1 MLATSRAEDQP
12 SRNEADPR
20 AGSTARRS
28 TMSKSATKEGT
39 TRYAQKFAGRAA
51 DGHFRETQRMMLASI
66 GIGTYLG
73 QPDTKTDEGY
83 TASAVAAVE
92 NGINVIDAAINY
104 RLQRSERSMGTAIRQ
119 LAAKGFDRE
128 EIIVCT
134 KGGYLTPDGSMPA
147 DPNEYFFHEY
157 IQPGVFSAKD
167 IAAGSHCMT
176 PKFLKNQLG
185 RSLKNLGVE
194 WVDIYYLHNPETQ
207 LSEVS
212 KEEFLN
218 RVREAFTFLESAVE
232 AGEIQYYGM
241 ATWNGFRQD
250 TRARDAM
257 QLAEI
262 TQIAQEIAGG
272 RHHFRFVQLPFN
284 LGMTEAL
291 TLGNQTLRGHHR
303 TVMEAASELDITLI
317 ASASLLQGQVA
328 KNLPE
333 FVAQAMGLENDAERA
348 LQFVRSSPGI
358 TTALVGMS
366 RVEHAK
372 ANARLVGVAPATVDE
387 FSKLFSRGE
396 GA

>member
-1 MLATSRAEDQP
+1 MT
-12 SRNEADPR
+12 
-20 AGSTARRS
+20 
-28 TMSKSATKEGT
+28 KSATKEGT
-39 TRYAQKFAGRAA
+39 TRYAQKLAGRAA
-51 DGHFRETQRMMLASI
+51 AGHFRETQRMVLSSL

-73 QPDTKTDEGY
+73 QPYAKTAEGY
-83 TASAVAAVE
+83 TAAAVTAVG

-104 RLQRSERSMGTAIRQ
+104 RFQRSERSIGAAIRQ
-119 LAAKGFDRE
+119 LAAKGFDRD
-128 EIIVCT
+128 EIVVCT

-147 DPNEYFFHEY
+147 DPNEYFFREY

-176 PKFLKNQLG
+176 PSFLKNQLG

-194 WVDIYYLHNPETQ
+194 CVDVYYLHNPETQ
-207 LSEVS
+207 LLEVS

-218 RVREAFTFLESAVE
+218 RIREAFTFLESAVE

-250 TRARDAM
+250 ARARDAM

-387 FSKLFSRGE
+387 LSKLFSRCE

>member
-1 MLATSRAEDQP
+1 MT
-12 SRNEADPR
+12 
-20 AGSTARRS
+20 
-28 TMSKSATKEGT
+28 KSATKEGT

-73 QPDTKTDEGY
+73 QPDAKTDEGY
-83 TASAVAAVE
+83 TAAAVTAVE
-92 NGINVIDAAINY
+92 SGINVIDAAINY
-104 RLQRSERSMGTAIRQ
+104 RFQRSERSIGAAIRQ
-119 LAAKGFDRE
+119 LAAEGFDRD
-128 EIIVCT
+128 EIVVCT
-134 KGGYLTPDGSMPA
+134 KGGYLTPDGAMPA
-147 DPNEYFFHEY
+147 DPNEYFFREY
-157 IQPGVFSAKD
+157 IQPGIFSAKD

-176 PKFLKNQLG
+176 PKFLKNQLA

-194 WVDIYYLHNPETQ
+194 CVDVYYLHNPETQ

-212 KEEFLN
+212 KEEFLS

-232 AGEIQYYGM
+232 AGEMQYYGR

-250 TRARDAM
+250 ARARDAM

-284 LGMTEAL
+284 LAMTEAL
-291 TLGNQTLRGHHR
+291 TLGNQTIRGRDR
-303 TVMEAASELDITLI
+303 TVMEAANELDLTLI

-328 KNLPE
+328 KNLPG
-333 FVAQAMGLENDAERA
+333 FVAEALGLENDAERA

-358 TTALVGMS
+358 TTALVGMA
-366 RVEHAK
+366 RAEHAK
-372 ANARLVGVAPATVDE
+372 ANARLAGVAPATVDQ

>member
-1 MLATSRAEDQP
+1 MT
-12 SRNEADPR
+12 
-20 AGSTARRS
+20 
-28 TMSKSATKEGT
+28 KSATKEGT
-39 TRYAQKFAGRAA
+39 TRYAQRFAGHASE
-51 DGHFRETQRMMLASI
+51 GHFRESQRLLLSSI

-73 QPDTKTDEGY
+73 QPDTETDEGY
-83 TASAVAAVE
+83 AAAIVAAVE

-104 RLQRSERSMGTAIRQ
+104 RFQRSERSIGAAIPQ
-119 LAAKGFDRE
+119 LAAKGFERE
-128 EIIVCT
+128 EIVLCT
-134 KGGYLTPDGSMPA
+134 KGGYLTPDDSMPA
-147 DPNEYFFHEY
+147 DPNEYFFREY
-157 IQPGVFSAKD
+157 IQPGIFSAKD

-194 WVDIYYLHNPETQ
+194 CIDVYYLHNPETQ
-207 LSEVS
+207 LAEVS
-212 KEEFLN
+212 REEFLN

-250 TRARDAM
+250 ARAREAM
-257 QLAEI
+257 QLSEI
-262 TQIAQEIAGG
+262 VQIAQEIAGG
-272 RHHFRFVQLPFN
+272 RHHLRFVQLPFN

-291 TLGNQTLRGHHR
+291 TLGNQSVRGRDR
-303 TVMEAASELDITLI
+303 TVMEAASELDVTLI

-328 KNLPE
+328 KNLPG
-333 FVAQAMGLENDAERA
+333 FVAEALGLKNDAERA

-358 TTALVGMS
+358 STALVGMS
-366 RVEHAK
+366 RLEHVK
-372 ANARLVGVAPATVDE
+372 ANARLVGLPPANVDE

>member
-1 MLATSRAEDQP
+1 
-12 SRNEADPR
+12 
-20 AGSTARRS
+20 
-28 TMSKSATKEGT
+28 MSKSATKEGT
-39 TRYAQKFAGRAA
+39 TRYAQKFAGHAA
-51 DGHFRETQRMMLASI
+51 EGHFRETHRLVLSSV

-73 QPDTKTDEGY
+73 QPDAKTDEGY
-83 TASAVAAVE
+83 TAAAVTAVE
-92 NGINVIDAAINY
+92 SGINVIDAAINY
-104 RLQRSERSMGTAIRQ
+104 RFQRSERSIGAAIRQ
-119 LAAKGFDRE
+119 LAAKGFDRD

-147 DPNEYFFHEY
+147 DPNEYFFREY

-176 PKFLKNQLG
+176 SKFLKNQLG

-194 WVDIYYLHNPETQ
+194 CVDVYYLHNPETQ

-212 KEEFLN
+212 KAEFLG

-241 ATWNGFRQD
+241 VTWTGFRAEA
-250 TRARDAM
+250 RARDAM

-262 TQIAQEIAGG
+262 AQIAQEIAGG

-291 TLGNQTLRGHHR
+291 TLGNQSVRGHHR
-303 TVMEAASELDITLI
+303 TVMEAASDLDITLI

-328 KNLPE
+328 KNLPQ
-333 FVAQAMGLENDAERA
+333 FVAQALGLETDAERA
-348 LQFVRSSPGI
+348 LQFVRSSPWI
-358 TTALVGMS
+358 TNALLGTS
-366 RVEHAK
+366 R
-372 ANARLVGVAPATVDE
+372 LD
-387 FSKLFSRGE
+387 
-396 GA
+396 

>member
-1 MLATSRAEDQP
+1 MT
-12 SRNEADPR
+12 
-20 AGSTARRS
+20 
-28 TMSKSATKEGT
+28 KSATKEGT
-39 TRYAQKFAGRAA
+39 TRYARKFAGRAA
-51 DGHFRETQRMMLASI
+51 AGHFRDAQRLLLSSI

-73 QPDTKTDEGY
+73 QPDARTDEGY
-83 TASAVAAVE
+83 TAAAVAAVE
-92 NGINVIDAAINY
+92 NGINVVDTAINY
-104 RLQRSERSMGTAIRQ
+104 RFQRSERNIGAAVRQ
-119 LAAKGFDRE
+119 LAAKGLARE
-128 EIIVCT
+128 EIVICT
-134 KGGYLTPDGSMPA
+134 KGGYLTPDGSMPT
-147 DPNEYFFHEY
+147 DPNEYFFREY

-167 IAAGSHCMT
+167 IAAGSHCMA

-185 RSLKNLGVE
+185 RSLKNLGIE
-194 WVDIYYLHNPETQ
+194 CVDVYYLHNPEAQ

-250 TRARDAM
+250 ARSRDAM
-257 QLAEI
+257 QVAEI
-262 TQIAQEIAGG
+262 AQIAQEIAGG

-284 LGMTEAL
+284 LAMTEAL
-291 TLGNQTLRGHHR
+291 TLGNQSVRGHHR
-303 TVMEAASELDITLI
+303 TVMEAASDLDITLI

-328 KNLPE
+328 KNLPP
-333 FVAQAMGLENDAERA
+333 FVAEALGLANDAERA

-366 RVEHAK
+366 RAEHVK
-372 ANARLVGVAPATVDE
+372 ANARLVDIAPATVDE
-387 FSKLFSRGE
+387 FGKLFSRGE